1 MELHENIQRIKQ
13 MMGVINE
20 NSLEDKLKNLSDKE
34 LKFLKDFG
42 DDPVLRKFMTSEE
55 INISNK
61 MVKKGLMVKGVSDD
75 KKSNVIYYV
84 DSSIYYKI

>member
-13 MMGVINE
+13 MMGVITE